1 MSQSPIST
9 QQFSLLNKIK
19 QANFSVLNSNSM
31 SSSSFPTASNRE
43 TSSLGSDLAD
53 QRNVD
58 DIGQTCDNYVSSDN
72 TLS

>member
-1 MSQSPIST
+1 
-9 QQFSLLNKIK
+9 
-19 QANFSVLNSNSM
+19 M